1 MESRGFSIGGSPDM
15 YRLRDLKNGMYQ
27 IHKKNG
33 PAYEGTPTSIFKT
46 AIKMGIQP
54 GELTYSVEAMQ
65 KDNAH

>member
-1 MESRGFSIGGSPDM
+1 M